1 MAIQTINIG
10 NVVNDGLGDDLRTA
24 FQKVN
29 ANFVSLNSELSVSG
43 LNLGVGAQIFKERV
57 GGELRF
63 KTLVSGTKIAINSD
77 PEETIVINN
86 TAPDAFTKFNTDSG
100 EVIANSPSTGNRGA
114 LTIEGDK
121 APGINLGIKDIVT
134 STDSLNHIRIK
145 TVLPITEIL
154 TTVDFGPIT
163 GSVTNALQLAFSTA
177 NIDFGTIT
185 LPSTL
190 SLDLGE
196 IF

>member
-29 ANFVSLNSELSVSG
+29 ANFQTLNSELSVSAI
-43 LNLGVGAQIFKERV
+43 NLGAGASLFKDRQ

-63 KTLVSGTKIAINSD
+63 KSLASGRAISIDAD
-77 PEETIVINN
+77 PEETIVISNI
-86 TAPDAFTKFNTDSG
+86 APDAFISFTTDSG
-100 EVIANSPSTGNRGA
+100 TVVAHPPSVGNAGS
-114 LTIEGDK
+114 LTIEGDR
-121 APGINLGIKDIVT
+121 APGINLGIKDIIT
-134 STDSLNHIRIK
+134 STDSMSHIRIK

-163 GSVTNALQLAFSTA
+163 GSVTNALQFAFAGS
-177 NIDFGTIT
+177 NIDFGTVD

-190 SLDLGE
+190 NLNLGE
-196 IF
+196 L